1 MSSMVQTY
9 ENLRSSQRFQK
20 RSSIV
25 IRLIVALLLIF
36 FSIFPVLW
44 IISASFSST
53 QSLSTQTLIPARSS
67 LLNYERFLGLDPG
80 YTFGSIQGLR
90 WIFNSVKVSTITTV
104 LSLAITTMAAY
115 AFSRMRFA
123 GRVAMLK
130 TILLIQ
136 VFPNLLA
143 LVAIYVLIFQVG
155 EIIPALGL
163 NTHAG
168 LIMVYLGGSMGI
180 NIWLMKGFLD
190 TIPRAIDESG
200 MVDGASH
207 FQIFYYLLGSFA
219 RADWSSFAMG
229 LPLILVGSLLIL
241 ARARSLN
248 AFLLGDDTAANL
260 GIDVRRERLML
271 LGLASLVTAAAVALA
286 GLIGFVGLVVPHV
299 VRLLVGPNAR
309 LVLPLSALF
318 GAAFVIL
325 ADLVARIPGEV
336 PVGVVTAV
344 VGAPVFLVLLRRF
357 RSGYEL

>member
-1 MSSMVQTY
+1 MVQTY

-90 WIFNSVKVSTITTV
+90 WIFNSVKISTITTI

-207 FQIFYYLLGSFA
+207 FQIFYHLLLPLLRPILVVIGILSFIGTYGDFVLARILLNDVNKYTLMVGLQIFTAGQFDQKWGVFAAGALLGA
-219 RADWSSFAMG
+219 LPIMIIYLALQDQIMG
-229 LPLILVGSLLIL
+229 GL
-241 ARARSLN
+241 
-248 AFLLGDDTAANL
+248 TA
-260 GIDVRRERLML
+260 G
-271 LGLASLVTAAAVALA
+271 AVK
-286 GLIGFVGLVVPHV
+286 G
-299 VRLLVGPNAR
+299 
-309 LVLPLSALF
+309 
-318 GAAFVIL
+318 
-325 ADLVARIPGEV
+325 
-336 PVGVVTAV
+336 
-344 VGAPVFLVLLRRF
+344 
-357 RSGYEL
+357 